1 MDPVL
6 SSGDMASVA
15 GGYVFPVRRHALIT
29 ISVTSMPPA
38 GCLPALRIVGRNA
51 LPRHPSDAGPT
62 ASRISD
68 IVDRIPLRSSLPV
81 LLDRDRVVPL
91 RPELVEHG
99 GELLDAGF
107 EGADALPELRAWT
120 YACAHLAT
128 PERAGGGIRGGH
140 RETSIHS
147 SQGLQGRCISPSD
160 QTTGTVRT
168 FPPRAFTYMV
178 FRPLQHSLRVI
189 ARPPSPL

>member
-15 GGYVFPVRRHALIT
+15 GGYVFPVRRNALIT

-91 RPELVEHG
+91 GPHLVQHG
-99 GELLDAGF
+99 RELLV
-107 EGADALPELRAWT
+107 
-120 YACAHLAT
+120 
-128 PERAGGGIRGGH
+128 
-140 RETSIHS
+140 
-147 SQGLQGRCISPSD
+147 GRDFVQQVQS
-160 QTTGTVRT
+160 
-168 FPPRAFTYMV
+168 
-178 FRPLQHSLRVI
+178 
-189 ARPPSPL
+189 

>member
-15 GGYVFPVRRHALIT
+15 GGYVFPVRRNALIT

-38 GCLPALRIVGRNA
+38 GCPPALRIVGRNA

-81 LLDRDRVVPL
+81 LLDRHRVVPLGPELVEHGRELLDAGLKNGAPFLFYPHLDGGFVLDIIQTCLDRIVPL

-99 GELLDAGF
+99 CELLV
-107 EGADALPELRAWT
+107 RN
-120 YACAHLAT
+120 
-128 PERAGGGIRGGH
+128 AGG
-140 RETSIHS
+140 
-147 SQGLQGRCISPSD
+147 
-160 QTTGTVRT
+160 
-168 FPPRAFTYMV
+168 
-178 FRPLQHSLRVI
+178 
-189 ARPPSPL
+189 